1 MSVKDNK
8 KRIAFLF
15 GGQGTQYVGMGK
27 DVFDCGKEGKRIFG
41 MGENLKPG
49 ISELCFNG
57 PAEELIKTKNAQ
69 PCLYLT
75 ELSYAFE
82 LKNRG
87 IEPVA
92 AAGFSFG
99 EIPALAF
106 GGAVEPED
114 GFLLAV
120 ERGKEME
127 IVSEEMPGEMV
138 AVLNLGEEK
147 TKEICAEIGDYYAV
161 NFNCPGQI
169 TCSGKAEKT
178 IEFINKIKGNGGR
191 AVKLATSGAFH
202 TPYMKAAGEKL
213 AKFLENVK
221 IRKTEIPVY
230 GNSTA
235 MKYPDEVKGI
245 KENIIRQL
253 SSSVMFEKTLRNMAN
268 DGIDTFIE
276 IGAGKTLTG
285 FVKKTLPYAGAFT
298 VSDMESLEKTAEILK
313 SGI

>member
-15 GGQGTQYVGMGK
+15 GGQGAQYVGMGK

-49 ISELCFNG
+49 IIELCFNG
-57 PAEELIKTKNAQ
+57 PAEELIKTENAQ

-82 LKNRG
+82 LKSRG
-87 IEPVA
+87 VEAVA

-99 EIPALAF
+99 EIPALVF
-106 GGAVEPED
+106 GGAIEPEE
-114 GFLLAV
+114 GFMLAV
-120 ERGKEME
+120 ARGREMG

-138 AVLNLGEEK
+138 AVINLNEEK
-147 TKEICAEIGDYYAV
+147 TREICAEIGDYYAV

-178 IEFINKIKGNGGR
+178 IEFINKVKENGGR

-202 TPYMKAAGEKL
+202 TPYMKSAGENL